1 MAPLATDF
9 AHTGIKLNLLK
20 KIRGLKV
27 PKITDKKTKA
37 AKSDEGEPKTKA
49 CNINF

>member
-27 PKITDKKTKA
+27 PKITDKKQKQPNLMKENQKQRLAT
-37 AKSDEGEPKTKA
+37 
-49 CNINF
+49 